1 MPQSIPAG
9 LTRTHVL
16 QALADLDAGVDHPF
30 GQPTVYELLHEGK
43 RYPPKAV
50 VGLACRYS
58 LGRVLLPE
66 EFSGSEA
73 PGQANFVLRKLG
85 FTVVRKGES
94 ETVQDTDAARDW
106 TEQEVRLIVADYFA
120 MLEAELLGEPYK
132 KSEHRKALIPLLAGR
147 SDGSVEFKHQNIS
160 SVLVEF
166 GLPYVEGYKPRGNYQ
181 GLLATEIESFLD
193 QRPGFLEQLAAAP
206 TLNPSTIKQPP
217 SLDLSQI
224 IVDPPEKI
232 IAPSHT
238 NKPWLSRKGQKI
250 DFAEKD
256 AADRKLGK
264 LGEEFVYDLERHR
277 LRVLGR
283 DDLALKVEWV
293 AQTIGDGLGF
303 DILSFDETCASE
315 RMLEVKATGLGKFF
329 PFYVTANEVR
339 CSDDIPDQ
347 FHLFRVFNMG
357 REPQI
362 YILHGSLKI
371 LCQLEPILFRA
382 VI

>member
-1 MPQSIPAG
+1 MPQSIPTG
-9 LTRTHVL
+9 MTRTHVL
-16 QALADLDAGVDHPF
+16 QALADLDAGADHPF

-58 LGRVLLPE
+58 LGQVLLPE

-94 ETVQDTDAARDW
+94 ETVQDIDAARDW

-120 MLEAELLGEPYK
+120 MLVAELQDEPYK

-147 SDGSVEFKHQNIS
+147 SDASVEFKHQNIS

-181 GLLATEIESFLD
+181 GLLATEVESFLD

-206 TLNPSTIKQPP
+206 TLNPSTIKQPS

-224 IVDPPEKI
+224 IVEPPEKI
-232 IAPSHT
+232 IAPSRT
-238 NKPWLSRKGQKI
+238 DKPWLSRRGQRI
-250 DFAEKD
+250 NFAEKD
-256 AADRKLGK
+256 AAVRKLGK
-264 LGEEFVYDLERHR
+264 LGEEFVYHLERLR
-277 LRVLGR
+277 LKEAGR
-283 DDLALKVEWV
+283 DDLASKVQWV
-293 AQTIGDGLGF
+293 AQSIGDGLGF
-303 DILSFDETCASE
+303 DILSFDDADDSE
-315 RMLEVKATGLGKFF
+315 RMLEVKATVLGKFF

-339 CSDDIPDQ
+339 CSGDIPDQ
-347 FHLFRVFNMG
+347 YHLFRVFNMG

-371 LCQLEPILFRA
+371 LCQLEPVLFRA